1 MAIEDWPTTSL
12 FVSLHLF
19 YPFPIIVFSHWFY
32 ITMLTYMHIPLSDFL
47 YVAYQ
52 FFWHFA
58 VIFEFLYAVY
68 QVHNRQA
75 YALEWQQLPRPLLP
89 MIHSYLL
96 LILPRTGV
104 LGGIAANMCMIY
116 YFYEHRRILDQ
127 INRDRQLRFVS
138 RPRIE

>member
-1 MAIEDWPTTSL
+1 
-12 FVSLHLF
+12 
-19 YPFPIIVFSHWFY
+19 
-32 ITMLTYMHIPLSDFL
+32 
-47 YVAYQ
+47 
-52 FFWHFA
+52 
-58 VIFEFLYAVY
+58 VY